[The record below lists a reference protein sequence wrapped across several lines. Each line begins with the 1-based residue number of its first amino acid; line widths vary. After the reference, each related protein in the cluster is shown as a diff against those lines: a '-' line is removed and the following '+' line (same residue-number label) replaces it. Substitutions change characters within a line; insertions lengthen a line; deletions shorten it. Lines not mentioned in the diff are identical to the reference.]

1 MSRGLEAKDRYIRG
15 GVLEKGLRITVL
27 DVAIIKFVDEFS

>member
-15 GVLEKGLRITVL
+15 GVLEKGLRITV
-27 DVAIIKFVDEFS
+27 IKFVDEFS